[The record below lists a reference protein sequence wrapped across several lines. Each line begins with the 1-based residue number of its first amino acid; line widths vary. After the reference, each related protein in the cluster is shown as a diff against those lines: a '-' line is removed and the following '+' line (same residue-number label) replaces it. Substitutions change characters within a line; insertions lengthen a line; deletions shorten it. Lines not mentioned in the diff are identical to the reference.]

1 MSVNVSACQPQ
12 AVVVCQREE
21 QTFPL
26 KEAGMITIKANTL
39 DRGVPSWEAVRRC
52 VREFEAGLPR
62 LARLARYYEGR
73 HDILA
78 RTRLPGLPN
87 VRISHAFPRYIA
99 QVSAAYL
106 LGEPVRLEGPEPAAA
121 SLRDLLNHAGADS
134 IDMELA
140 LQQAVFGRAV
150 SLCYE
155 DAAGHAF
162 ICSLDP
168 RSAFVVYD
176 DSVAHDPLFG
186 VYLTAQ
192 DSFIVYTADYIVTW
206 SKSSARP
213 SLQPHPF
220 RALPMVEYRN
230 GTDEHGD
237 FEDVLS
243 LVDAYDL
250 LQADRMNDRQQFSDA
265 LLVLKGVMGITA
277 DADDNL
283 TALERLRQEKTLA
296 LPDAD
301 ASAEWLIKQAQ
312 ERDIDILRAS
322 LIEDIHKFSMT
333 PDFSDEKF
341 SGNASGIAIKYKL
354 FNFDNRIKL
363 KERYFIDGLRE
374 RARAFCGWLATRQN
388 VALDADE
395 LVFKLTRRLP
405 VNESERAQALKN
417 LQDILPIETLVYNS
431 PLQADPASGGGSD
444 A

>member
-1 MSVNVSACQPQ
+1 M
-12 AVVVCQREE
+12 
-21 QTFPL
+21 
-26 KEAGMITIKANTL
+26 
-39 DRGVPSWEAVRRC
+39 
-52 VREFEAGLPR
+52 
-62 LARLARYYEGR
+62 
-73 HDILA
+73 
-78 RTRLPGLPN
+78 
-87 VRISHAFPRYIA
+87 
-99 QVSAAYL
+99 
-106 LGEPVRLEGPEPAAA
+106 
-121 SLRDLLNHAGADS
+121 
-134 IDMELA
+134 
-140 LQQAVFGRAV
+140 
-150 SLCYE
+150 
-155 DAAGHAF
+155 
-162 ICSLDP
+162 
-168 RSAFVVYD
+168 
-176 DSVAHDPLFG
+176 
-186 VYLTAQ
+186 
-192 DSFIVYTADYIVTW
+192 
-206 SKSSARP
+206 
-213 SLQPHPF
+213 
-220 RALPMVEYRN
+220 
-230 GTDEHGD
+230 
-237 FEDVLS
+237 
-243 LVDAYDL
+243 DAYDL